1 MLSRYVIRKVE
12 ELEERAYHRLVLV
25 LAATSMTSVM
35 LSGIALLFN
44 PTFKYLSTAVLALGI
59 LASGKILRK
68 TEKKIRKVIQSFERE
83 AYVKQYLARVAQEYN
98 PREYLERIYTEPAV
112 EDPIVAKDRRE
123 VTAAVPLLKQ
133 GYTSL
138 RTRYRIVIM
147 ATATA
152 VAIPH
157 VILNKDI
164 MMLLVVVMIMLIFK
178 KGS

>member
-44 PTFKYLSTAVLALGI
+44 PTYKYLSTAVLALGI
-59 LASGKILRK
+59 LASGRILRK
-68 TEKKIRKVIQSFERE
+68 TEKKIRKVVQSFERE
-83 AYVKQYLARVAQEYN
+83 AYVRQYLARVAQEYN
-98 PREYLERIYTEPAV
+98 PREYLERIYTEPEV
-112 EDPIVAKDRRE
+112 EDPLVAKDKKD
-123 VTAAVPLLKQ
+123 VTAAAPLLRQ
-133 GYTSL
+133 GFTSL
-138 RTRYRIVIM
+138 RTRNRIVVM

-164 MMLLVVVMIMLIFK
+164 LMLILVVVIMFLFK
-178 KGS
+178 KGG

>member
-44 PTFKYLSTAVLALGI
+44 PTYKYLSTAVLALGI
-59 LASGKILRK
+59 FASGRILRK
-68 TEKKIRKVIQSFERE
+68 TEKKIRKVVQSFERE
-83 AYVKQYLARVAQEYN
+83 AYVRQYLARVAQEYN
-98 PREYLERIYTEPAV
+98 PREYLERIYTEPEV
-112 EDPIVAKDRRE
+112 EDPLVAKDKKD
-123 VTAAVPLLKQ
+123 VTAAAPLLRQ
-133 GYTSL
+133 GFTSL
-138 RTRYRIVIM
+138 RTRNRIVVM

-164 MMLLVVVMIMLIFK
+164 LMLILVVVIMFLFK
-178 KGS
+178 KGG

>member
-44 PTFKYLSTAVLALGI
+44 PTYKYLSTAVLALGI
-59 LASGKILRK
+59 FASGRILRK
-68 TEKKIRKVIQSFERE
+68 TEKKIRKVVQSFERE
-83 AYVKQYLARVAQEYN
+83 AYVRQYLARVAQEYN
-98 PREYLERIYTEPAV
+98 PREYLERIYTEPEV
-112 EDPIVAKDRRE
+112 EDPLVAKDKKD
-123 VTAAVPLLKQ
+123 VTAAAPLLRQ
-133 GYTSL
+133 GFTSL
-138 RTRYRIVIM
+138 RTRNRIVVM

-157 VILNKDI
+157 VILNKDVL
-164 MMLLVVVMIMLIFK
+164 MLILVVVIMFLFK
-178 KGS
+178 KGG